1 MINIRLLQF
10 IQQYKNNPLE
20 AVSKGFNLP
29 DGMTDPN
36 EILKHLLDSGQV
48 SQKQV
53 DNIQNYKQYFK

>member
-36 EILKHLLDSGQV
+36 EILKHLLESGQV

-53 DNIQNYKQYFK
+53 DNIQSYKQYFK